1 MTSNLFYQKILN
13 IDIISFIILFVNNTL
28 RLQTQTGTKCCR
40 VSFRRRNAPCY
51 QVRLLLFFLFFCCL
65 FFLLF
70 LCLFASSSSL
80 PSLLYEK
87 LAVTNWCFFFF
98 WETYWLIP
106 FNLNLK
112 MTIAVQGA
120 VKLVFFLRQT
130 KRCPR
135 LRKILL
141 WWDLKS
147 DFSRSWR
154 LNLKLRLRLENE
166 TEYLVVPVILTSLT
180 EYSKLFFF
188 TYLRVSFFS

>member
-1 MTSNLFYQKILN
+1 MLDLIERRWEIFKWRKKKNQKFFLYVQGRLFQEGRRLPVEVCHVTSKIPQWQVTFFYLKLYRYRHH
-13 IDIISFIILFVNNTL
+13 SFIILFVNNTF
-28 RLQTQTGTKCCR
+28 RPQTQTGTKCCR
-40 VSFRRRNAPCY
+40 VSFRWRNAPCY

-80 PSLLYEK
+80 PPLLYEK

-130 KRCPR
+130 KWCPR
-135 LRKILL
+135 
-141 WWDLKS
+141 
-147 DFSRSWR
+147 
-154 LNLKLRLRLENE
+154 
-166 TEYLVVPVILTSLT
+166 
-180 EYSKLFFF
+180 
-188 TYLRVSFFS
+188 